1 MPKMQDFTAYHNG
14 EWKPWSD
21 VKIDPLDLGFVLGD
35 TVFETLRTF
44 NGKPLI
50 WKEHVERIYRS
61 LKYTRM
67 NCGLNPEEM
76 YSMLVEGINKNKNLL
91 KECGDFNIWLQI
103 SRGTSMDGPP
113 TIFAQYKPVPFDT
126 FTDWYRDGAHV
137 VFAKT
142 KSHSFQTIDPKIKHS
157 SRMNFVLAQL
167 ETKDIDP
174 NALTALTDLDG
185 HVTEGTS
192 FNIMTVKDGVIKTPT
207 DSNILQGVSRDVVI
221 RLAKN
226 LSLEILEENI
236 QPYDLVTADEVFLSR
251 TTPGIVP
258 VSKVDNVDIEGEIP
272 GPITQKLL
280 AAYGELVGFD
290 LMDQAFSYENVEHED
305 LISTLNHRHKKK

>member
-1 MPKMQDFTAYHNG
+1 
-14 EWKPWSD
+14 
-21 VKIDPLDLGFVLGD
+21 
-35 TVFETLRTF
+35 
-44 NGKPLI
+44 
-50 WKEHVERIYRS
+50 
-61 LKYTRM
+61 
-67 NCGLNPEEM
+67 
-76 YSMLVEGINKNKNLL
+76 
-91 KECGDFNIWLQI
+91 
-103 SRGTSMDGPP
+103 
-113 TIFAQYKPVPFDT
+113 
-126 FTDWYRDGAHV
+126 
-137 VFAKT
+137 
-142 KSHSFQTIDPKIKHS
+142 
-157 SRMNFVLAQL
+157 MNFVLAQL

-226 LSLEILEENI
+226 LGLEVLEENI

-290 LMDQAFSYENVEHED
+290 LMDQAFSLENVEHED